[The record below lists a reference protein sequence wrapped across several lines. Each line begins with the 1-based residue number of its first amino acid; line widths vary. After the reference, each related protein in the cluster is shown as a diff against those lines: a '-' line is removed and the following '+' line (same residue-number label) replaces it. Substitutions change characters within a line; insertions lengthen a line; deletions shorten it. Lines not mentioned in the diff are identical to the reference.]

1 MNEFKFKIDGTEY
14 AAKVEAQDDNQIQVV
29 LNGKVFYVETENTP
43 SRPVSIPKVTNSAVA
58 APAAAPTA
66 SASNKLTAPL
76 PGSITKI
83 LAKEGDKLKKGDVV
97 MTMEAMKM
105 ENNITVECDCTLK
118 AIKAQVGQSVNQGD
132 VLAELEC
139 VATPKTVAA
148 PVATPQPA
156 PAPVAPKAALAPA
169 GSKAVTAPLPGT
181 VTAVKVVVGQ
191 AVKKGD
197 TVVVMEAMKMENNI
211 VSDWDGTISAVNV
224 QQGASVNVGDALV
237 VIG

>member
-29 LNGKVFYVETENTP
+29 LNGKVFYVETKNTP

-139 VATPKTVAA
+139 VATPKA
-148 PVATPQPA
+148 A
-156 PAPVAPKAALAPA
+156 PAPVAPKAAPAPA

>member
-43 SRPVSIPKVTNSAVA
+43 SRPVIIPKVTNSAVA

-139 VATPKTVAA
+139 VATPKAA
-148 PVATPQPA
+148 PA
-156 PAPVAPKAALAPA
+156 PAAPKAAPAPA